1 MYGVYYTVHIMRV
14 DSVSVG
20 LVSSA
25 QLQQL
30 SVFMWHLLLFHQ
42 SCLTLCNPM
51 DGSMPCVPVLHCL
64 LESAQTHV
72 HWVGD
77 AIQPSHPVIPF
88 FSRLQSFPASGS
100 CSMSQFFESGGQSI
114 GISTLVSVLPVNI
127 QDWFPWGLTGWIS
140 LQSKGL
146 SRVFPNTTI
155 QKHQFFGAQL
165 SL

>member
-1 MYGVYYTVHIMRV
+1 MLCYFPSCIFHSLLWLYDICYTYYTFITK
-14 DSVSVG
+14 
-20 LVSSA
+20 
-25 QLQQL
+25 
-30 SVFMWHLLLFHQ
+30 
-42 SCLTLCNPM
+42 SCPTLCNPV
-51 DGSMPCVPVLHCL
+51 DCSTPSFSVLHHFPEL
-64 LESAQTHV
+64 AQTQA